1 MGTYLSVEGRY
12 RGRIVAPMIDPGAR
26 EPVYLQL
33 ADILTGQIESGE
45 LPVGR
50 TIPSEKTMQERYGVG
65 RGTARKAV
73 MVLRER
79 GLVDT
84 VPQARHVR
92 LAAKVRLATS
102 AGRCVSG

>member
-1 MGTYLSVEGRY
+1 MAYV
-12 RGRIVAPMIDPGAR
+12 RIVGIDP
-26 EPVYLQL
+26 ESKTPLYLQL
-33 ADILTGQIESGE
+33 ADILTAQISSGE

-50 TIPSEKTMQERYGVG
+50 TIPSEKTLTEAYGVA

-84 VPQARHVR
+84 VPQRGTFVIMKP
-92 LAAKVRLATS
+92 L
-102 AGRCVSG
+102 